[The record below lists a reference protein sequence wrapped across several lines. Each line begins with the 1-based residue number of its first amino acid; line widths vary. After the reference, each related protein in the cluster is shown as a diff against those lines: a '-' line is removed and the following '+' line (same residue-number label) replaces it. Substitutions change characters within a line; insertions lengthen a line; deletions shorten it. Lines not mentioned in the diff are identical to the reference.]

1 MHMYLGQRNNA
12 YFLRVQDLEIQMC
25 KEYNIPKAIHL
36 DVCKNS
42 VHVLYTLVLISRNL
56 TELNLKH
63 ARSERSNSFLKYLKS
78 VPFMSLFDK
87 CV

>member
-1 MHMYLGQRNNA
+1 MYLGQRNNA

-25 KEYNIPKAIHL
+25 KEYNIPIAIYL
-36 DVCKNS
+36 DVCKNL
-42 VHVLYTLVLISRNL
+42 VHVLYTLVLIGRNL